1 MFWKYMRYATVQKN
15 LWHYVLEISE
25 IFYCTV
31 KNLWHYVLEIFEIFY
46 CKNWLNYALKIF

>member
-1 MFWKYMRYATVQKN
+1 MIWKYEIYCTVKN
-15 LWHYVLEISE
+15 LRHYVLEIYE